1 MSEWEIAGG
10 AMSENI
16 KNSQYVE
23 EEDTIDLVELFFGW
37 LKHIKFVIIT
47 TILTALC
54 VAAVNVFLLV
64 PVYQST
70 AELYILDASTSIP
83 SLADIQIGNNLADD
97 YVKIIKSRPVLD
109 TVKESLG
116 LEEDYKEISAKLSV
130 VNDSNTH
137 IISISVKDE
146 NASRAK
152 MIADEIAD
160 VSKSFIAAKMGQKEP
175 SVLHYGYA
183 DEEKVSPSRTK
194 NTVIGALGGFVVSS
208 AIVIALFIIKDNI
221 ASEDDVE
228 KKLGLPVLGVLPYDL
243 ALDDEKVNNKKETKG
258 GKK

>member
-1 MSEWEIAGG
+1 
-10 AMSENI
+10 MSENV
-16 KNSQYVE
+16 KNIQRIE

-47 TILTALC
+47 TILTAMC

-70 AELYILDASTSIP
+70 AEIYILDASTSIS
-83 SLADIQIGNNLADD
+83 SLTDIQIGNNLAED
-97 YVKIIKSRPVLD
+97 YIKIIKSRPVLD
-109 TVKESLG
+109 MVKESLG
-116 LEEDYKEISAKLSV
+116 LEEDYKALGAKISV
-130 VNDSNTH
+130 VNDANTH

-152 MIADEIAD
+152 MIADEMAD
-160 VSKSFIAAKMGQKEP
+160 VSKSFIASKMGQKEP

-183 DEEKVSPSRTK
+183 DEQKVSPSRAK
-194 NTVIGALGGFVVSS
+194 NTIMGALAGFVLSS
-208 AIVIALFIIKDNI
+208 AVVIALFIIKDNI
-221 ASEDDVE
+221 ASEEDVE
-228 KKLGLPVLGVLPYDL
+228 KKLGLSVLGVLPYDL
-243 ALDDEKVNNKKETKG
+243 SLDDERENKKKKSKG

>member
-1 MSEWEIAGG
+1 MN
-10 AMSENI
+10 ENAN
-16 KNSQYVE
+16 NSQYIE
-23 EEDTIDLVELFFGW
+23 DEDTIDLVELFFAW

-64 PVYQST
+64 PIYQST
-70 AELYILDASTSIP
+70 AELYILDASSTIS
-83 SLADIQIGNNLADD
+83 SLTDIQIGNSLADD
-97 YVKIIKSRPVLD
+97 YIKIVSSRPVLD
-109 TVKESLG
+109 TVRESLG
-116 LEEDYKEISAKLSV
+116 LEEDYQEISKKISV
-130 VNDSNTH
+130 TNDNNTH

-160 VSKSFIAAKMGQKEP
+160 VSKSFIASKMGQKEP

-183 DEEKVSPSRTK
+183 DEDKVSPSRTK
-194 NTVIGALGGFVVSS
+194 NTLIGALAGFVASS
-208 AIVIALFIIKDNI
+208 AIVVALYIIKDTI
-221 ASEDDVE
+221 TTEEDVE

-243 ALDDEKVNNKKETKG
+243 ALDDEISDKKKKKSKG
-258 GKK
+258 GNK

>member
-1 MSEWEIAGG
+1 
-10 AMSENI
+10 MSENI
-16 KNSQYVE
+16 KNSQYIE

-47 TILTALC
+47 TILTAMC

-70 AELYILDASTSIP
+70 AEIYILDASTSIS
-83 SLADIQIGNNLADD
+83 SLTDIQIGNSMAED
-97 YVKIIKSRPVLD
+97 YIKIIRSRPVLD
-109 TVKESLG
+109 MVKESLG
-116 LEEDYKEISAKLSV
+116 LEEEYKDLSAKLNV

-160 VSKSFIAAKMGQKEP
+160 VSKSFIASKMGQKEP

-183 DEEKVSPSRTK
+183 DEQKVSPSRVK
-194 NTVIGALGGFVVSS
+194 NTIIGALGGFVLSS

-221 ASEDDVE
+221 SSEEDVE
-228 KKLGLPVLGVLPYDL
+228 KKLGLSVLGVLPYDS
-243 ALDDEKVNNKKETKG
+243 ALDDEKEVKKKKSKG